1 MLYSTFSLDF
11 HLVHPMAGSA
21 LKDDSRYRHYWT
33 EQLAH
38 SSQRNC
44 SPGGAGELSLAPL
57 YFHSKLLVLLLLLDM
72 L

>member
-1 MLYSTFSLDF
+1 MFYSTFSLDF
-11 HLVHPMAGSA
+11 RLVHPMAGSA
-21 LKDDSRYRHYWT
+21 LKDDLRYRHYWI

-44 SPGGAGELSLAPL
+44 NPGGVGELSLAPL
-57 YFHSKLLVLLLLLDM
+57 YFHSRPPVLLLLLDM

>member
-1 MLYSTFSLDF
+1 MLHSTFSPDF
-11 HLVHPMAGSA
+11 HLVHPMASSA
-21 LKDDSRYRHYWT
+21 LKDDLRSRHYWI

-44 SPGGAGELSLAPL
+44 NPGGVGELSLAPL
-57 YFHSKLLVLLLLLDM
+57 YFHSRPLVLLLLLDM